1 MSQATDDIEVLSTAL
16 NWLASGEQVF
26 LVTVLKTWGSSPRP
40 PGSLMV
46 MNLSGKYAGSVS
58 GGCIEQQLIERL
70 QTHQLLESYPGFINY
85 GVDALQ
91 ASQQGLPCGGQM
103 LLFVEQFTDALAI
116 EQLLTEVRQGKL
128 VARKVDTSTG
138 SVELFTGKAGQEIRQ
153 IPSAVIK
160 TFGPAW
166 RLFIIGNGQI
176 ASQLARMALQLDF
189 RVVICDPRDSYE
201 NREHIE
207 QIEYIK
213 TMPDDAIKQ
222 MANIKRTAVLALA
235 HDPRQ
240 DDLGLTAALES
251 DAFYI
256 GALGSRKSAS
266 SRLERLASL
275 GYSDHQ
281 LKRIHGP
288 VGLEIGSKK
297 PAEIALS
304 ILAHITAVKNGIS

>member
-1 MSQATDDIEVLSTAL
+1 MSQATDDIEVLSAAL
-16 NWLASGEQVF
+16 NWLSSGEQVV

-70 QTHQLLESYPGFINY
+70 ETHQLVESYPEFIHY
-85 GVDALQ
+85 GVDAKQ
-91 ASQQGLPCGGQM
+91 AAQQGLPCGGQM
-103 LLFVEQFTDALAI
+103 LLFVEQLADALPI
-116 EQLLTEVRQGKL
+116 EQLLSEIRQGKL
-128 VARKVDTSTG
+128 VARKVATDTG
-138 SVELFTGKAGQEIRQ
+138 AVESLPGKPGQEILQ
-153 IPSAVIK
+153 TQSAVIK

-166 RLFIIGNGQI
+166 QVFIIGNGQI
-176 ASQLARMALQLDF
+176 ASQLARMALQLDY

-201 NREHIE
+201 NQEQFD
-207 QIEYIK
+207 QIEYLDK
-213 TMPDDAIKQ
+213 MPDDAIRQ
-222 MANIKRTAVLALA
+222 IANIKRTAVLALA

-251 DAFYI
+251 EAFYI
-256 GALGSRKSAS
+256 GALGSMKSAS

-275 GYSDHQ
+275 GYSDDQ

-288 VGLEIGSKK
+288 VGLDIGSKK

-304 ILAHITAVKNGIS
+304 ILAHITAVKNGI